1 MGSLCKDQ
9 LADKLVGLF
18 REAADQSYID
28 DAVAQA
34 KRQLETEN
42 KRVKLA
48 DLEKLFD
55 SQIATLKDRGC
66 PAQIIEALVNDRAK
80 VLNHAQSINIADGN
94 LPFAPVITPLYLGYH
109 GIVAMVRHN
118 GKSGYTYLDPRQISD
133 EEKVPTGLY
142 YQFDVEDG
150 ANRLGKKPEV
160 SDREIRS
167 EKRLRST
174 AAEVVSIGTHT
185 NVLSKHY
192 MDAVG
197 SHYRSDEV
205 PNLYLSGDGPK
216 LDWHFLGDGDDQWGA
231 ASCGSR
237 LEL

>member
-1 MGSLCKDQ
+1 MLCKDQ
-9 LADKLVGLF
+9 LKEKLVALF
-18 REAADQSYID
+18 SDTNPDYIQGAVEAAQNELSRK
-28 DAVAQA
+28 A
-34 KRQLETEN
+34 KQM
-42 KRVKLA
+42 KRA
-48 DLEKLFD
+48 DMERLFD
-55 SQIATLKDRGC
+55 SQIETLKDRGC
-66 PAQIIEALVNDRAK
+66 PEQILEALRNGKQK
-80 VLNHAQSINIADGN
+80 VLDHAQSITVADGN

-109 GIVAMVRHN
+109 GIVAMVRNN

-150 ANRLGKKPEV
+150 ANCLGKKPEV
-160 SDREIRS
+160 SDRDIRS

-185 NVLSKHY
+185 NVLSKHNI
-192 MDAVG
+192 DAVG
-197 SHYRSDEV
+197 SRCKSDEV
-205 PNLYLSGDGPK
+205 PHLFLNDGRPE
-216 LDWHFLGDGDDQWGA
+216 LDWNYLVSSNVQWGA